1 MDKKRFKSN
10 LMFKMAI
17 VTTAIV
23 LVTGSVLGYIS
34 SSFAKKELMESGKQ
48 RLYTLSHSAVS
59 VANKTYIDHTH
70 GLSTIQLAQE
80 IAKTLFLGP
89 KDKEGKREYADS
101 GFKFGQDGYIFA
113 VNSKGIATVHPY
125 LEGQDISQNK
135 SVEGKE
141 FIKELIE
148 ASKKDNQKDR
158 YVTYK
163 WEYSPGKFENKIA
176 YAEYFKAYDW
186 VIISTASVDDF
197 YAPIDALESKVSVT
211 VLIITFIGVGATIF
225 FVRRPIRT
233 LKKLADV
240 SEELGEGHLNI
251 EQVEHKSTDEIGQ
264 LAHNINV
271 MKKNLEEIIVD
282 VSSSSHQV
290 SAFSEE
296 LSASIEENS
305 AFTSEI
311 ANSIQKLSNAAELN
325 KIKTVENIHSINEV
339 LEQIQEMVAKTIA
352 VALNANNNTTRA
364 RNGYSKIETSVN
376 KMKTINGSVEETANL
391 INKLNYKTAEINQIV
406 IAITKISEK
415 TNLLALNAAIE
426 AARAGESGKG
436 FSVVAD
442 EVRKL
447 AEQSAQSSQEII
459 EIVKD
464 IQTETQVSARFM
476 DSVRTEVAEGT
487 AYIEETGKTFLE
499 IVEANE
505 SISNQMEQVKEIV
518 ENVNDATQNVA
529 TNSNEMI
536 DTTKKISDDSH
547 NIAAIA
553 SEQATAMKEVE
564 QSITY
569 LNNILE
575 ELQGKVDKFKM

>member
-1 MDKKRFKSN
+1 MG
-10 LMFKMAI
+10 
-17 VTTAIV
+17 V
-23 LVTGSVLGYIS
+23 L
-34 SSFAKKELMESGKQ
+34 
-48 RLYTLSHSAVS
+48 
-59 VANKTYIDHTH
+59 
-70 GLSTIQLAQE
+70 
-80 IAKTLFLGP
+80 
-89 KDKEGKREYADS
+89 
-101 GFKFGQDGYIFA
+101 
-113 VNSKGIATVHPY
+113 
-125 LEGQDISQNK
+125 
-135 SVEGKE
+135 
-141 FIKELIE
+141 
-148 ASKKDNQKDR
+148 
-158 YVTYK
+158 
-163 WEYSPGKFENKIA
+163 PGKFENKIA

-186 VIISTASVDDF
+186 IIISTASVDNF

-211 VLIITFIGVGATIF
+211 VLIITIIGVGATIF
-225 FVRRPIRT
+225 SVRRPIRT